1 MDNLD
6 SDPGGILSKL
16 ILIAILTAINAFF
29 ASAEMAIVSVNK
41 SKVKALSEEGNKN
54 AKLLYKL
61 IKEPSNFLSTI
72 QIGITLAGFFS
83 SASAATGLSTYIANI
98 LRPLNIP
105 YTNEISMVV
114 ITIILSYFTLV
125 FGELVPKR
133 IALKKSES
141 IALHSV
147 KPIYFISI
155 IAKPFIKILSLSTG
169 LVLKLTGNNDSD
181 IEDTVSEEEIKAL
194 IHRSTEDGLIDNDE
208 KEMLCKVFEF
218 NDRLAKEIMT
228 SRSDTFL
235 IDIDDDFKDVL
246 DKILEL
252 NYSRI
257 PVYKDDID
265 NIIGILYVRDLLA
278 KAREVGFDNI
288 NIESILH
295 KPYFVP
301 ETKRT
306 NDLFKVLK
314 EAKIHLAVLFDEYG
328 GFSGIVTMEDLVE
341 EIMGDIEDEY
351 DIDEDISQIDE
362 ENYIVKG
369 YLSVNDFNDRFNMNI
384 EPGDYDTLNGYLI
397 TTLGKIPNENEVVI
411 LEDVKFTVA
420 KIENRRVEE
429 IKVSLLNFSEN
440 LKTS

>member
-1 MDNLD
+1 M
-6 SDPGGILSKL
+6 
-16 ILIAILTAINAFF
+16 
-29 ASAEMAIVSVNK
+29 
-41 SKVKALSEEGNKN
+41 
-54 AKLLYKL
+54 
-61 IKEPSNFLSTI
+61 
-72 QIGITLAGFFS
+72 
-83 SASAATGLSTYIANI
+83 
-98 LRPLNIP
+98 
-105 YTNEISMVV
+105 
-114 ITIILSYFTLV
+114 
-125 FGELVPKR
+125 
-133 IALKKSES
+133 
-141 IALHSV
+141 
-147 KPIYFISI
+147 
-155 IAKPFIKILSLSTG
+155 
-169 LVLKLTGNNDSD
+169 KLTGNNDSD
-181 IEDTVSEEEIKAL
+181 IEDTVSEDEIKAL
-194 IHRSTEDGLIDNDE
+194 INRFTEDGLIDNDE

-235 IDIDDDFKDVL
+235 IDIDEDFKDVL

-278 KAREVGFDNI
+278 RAREVGFDNI
-288 NIESILH
+288 NIKSILH

-306 NDLFKVLK
+306 NDLFKLLK

-420 KIENRRVEE
+420 KIKNRRVVE
-429 IKVSLLNFSEN
+429 INVSLLYFSEN

>member
-16 ILIAILTAINAFF
+16 IL
-29 ASAEMAIVSVNK
+29 
-41 SKVKALSEEGNKN
+41 
-54 AKLLYKL
+54 
-61 IKEPSNFLSTI
+61 
-72 QIGITLAGFFS
+72 
-83 SASAATGLSTYIANI
+83 
-98 LRPLNIP
+98 
-105 YTNEISMVV
+105 
-114 ITIILSYFTLV
+114 
-125 FGELVPKR
+125 
-133 IALKKSES
+133 
-141 IALHSV
+141 
-147 KPIYFISI
+147 

-194 IHRSTEDGLIDNDE
+194 IHRSTEDGLIDDDE

-369 YLSVNDFNDRFNMNI
+369 YLSVNDFNDRFNMDI

-440 LKTS
+440 L

>member
-114 ITIILSYFTLV
+114 ITITLSYFTLV

-194 IHRSTEDGLIDNDE
+194 IHRSTEDGLIDDDE

-369 YLSVNDFNDRFNMNI
+369 YLSVNDFNDRFNMDI

-440 LKTS
+440 L